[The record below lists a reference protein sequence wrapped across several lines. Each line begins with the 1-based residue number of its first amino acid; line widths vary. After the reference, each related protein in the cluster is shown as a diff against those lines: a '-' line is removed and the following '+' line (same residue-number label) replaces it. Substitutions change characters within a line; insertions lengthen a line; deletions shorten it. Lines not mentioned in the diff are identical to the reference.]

1 MIIFFQE
8 LILQLFLWLLR
19 LIDGTMELFSAI
31 SGVTKV
37 NYQGQEVNLLEFI
50 LGDSTVGTIFWCIFI
65 LAIGL
70 TCIFT
75 IVSLVKNM
83 LSGARSVSGIVGK
96 FGLSLLGTMAML
108 AVVVL
113 GILISGALLQLV
125 AEIFQI
131 GTTEKLSNALFNA
144 CVEDWL
150 NGYSGRKSMWR
161 ICRCGK
167 FSGTTI
173 R

>member
-31 SGVTKV
+31 SGETKV

-113 GILISGALLQLV
+113 GILISGKHRK
-125 AEIFQI
+125 
-131 GTTEKLSNALFNA
+131 TPPKKL
-144 CVEDWL
+144 
-150 NGYSGRKSMWR
+150 
-161 ICRCGK
+161 CGK
-167 FSGTTI
+167 RVI
-173 R
+173 RRRRPRMAEFQRGKAARTHIKKL